1 MSAEYCDECKAG
13 GPSLVMQSLGLKKK
27 KLSLMSFKTWQ
38 DKTAS
43 KKHQVRISM
52 NLSLLN
58 HSNLFLS
65 MPKIYIFHKLLQ
77 GILQWIGLRMIPIM
91 FLATPSLWRC
101 THTSWQKNDNNC
113 RKFTI
118 NRPLVP
124 PGDTPKKEGVFFP
137 FISLWWFFSPQ
148 CFSVFSWMKFPFEL
162 NSSNFY
168 RI

>member
-1 MSAEYCDECKAG
+1 
-13 GPSLVMQSLGLKKK
+13 MQSLEFKKNEI
-27 KLSLMSFKTWQ
+27 MSFPHFRLS
-38 DKTAS
+38 AS
-43 KKHQVRISM
+43 KKHPVRISR

-101 THTSWQKNDNNC
+101 THTSWQKKKKDNNC

-118 NRPLVP
+118 NRSLVL
-124 PGDTPKKEGVFFP
+124 PGDTLKKEG
-137 FISLWWFFSPQ
+137 FFSFYFTLVTF
-148 CFSVFSWMKFPFEL
+148 FSHSALVFSLGW
-162 NSSNFY
+162 NSPSS
-168 RI
+168 

>member
-13 GPSLVMQSLGLKKK
+13 ESSLVMQSLEEKKK
-27 KLSLMSFKTWQ
+27 RNCHSCLSLIS

-43 KKHQVRISM
+43 KKYQVRTSK

-118 NRPLVP
+118 NRSLVL
-124 PGDTPKKEGVFFP
+124 PGDTPKKEGFFSIYFTLVTFFP
-137 FISLWWFFSPQ
+137 TVLQ
-148 CFSVFSWMKFPFEL
+148 CFLLDEIPLRVKLIEL
-162 NSSNFY
+162 L
-168 RI
+168 